1 MVTLLGEANWYE
13 SGASITV
20 AGGSGTQGEAGHS
33 QLVSVRGYCL
43 DGVKVW
49 KDTRGVYVVDSSI
62 TTRGEWV
69 LKGDWDCRGSIEG
82 AIRSGQLVDRGGSEI
97 S

>member
-1 MVTLLGEANWYE
+1 MVTLLGEAIGYE

-33 QLVSVRGYCL
+33 QLVSVRGYSL

-49 KDTRGVYVVDSSI
+49 QDTRGVYVTDSCI
-62 TTRGEWV
+62 TTRGE
-69 LKGDWDCRGSIEG
+69 
-82 AIRSGQLVDRGGSEI
+82 
-97 S
+97 